1 MIDSVDRQLLWA
13 CCKRAGISDL
23 VIRMLSG
30 MFDHNM
36 SRVVID
42 GCVGEWFPNSVGLM
56 QGSSLSPFLYAL
68 FIDDLPL
75 NLLSHFP
82 SLPLGD
88 SRINAILYADD
99 IALISESVDI
109 MQSML
114 DYCTQFA
121 KERHFHWGTQKCEV
135 LQARIPPTSPPLIL
149 QNDPLKISKTFKYLG
164 IHFDNKGLDVNA
176 CVDRIGKSMERA
188 AEALSAIGLQPRNYP
203 LHIIANHFRV
213 FVRSCG
219 EYALAILPL
228 REPHIA

>member
-1 MIDSVDRQLLWA
+1 
-13 CCKRAGISDL
+13 
-23 VIRMLSG
+23 
-30 MFDHNM
+30 
-36 SRVVID
+36 
-42 GCVGEWFPNSVGLM
+42 
-56 QGSSLSPFLYAL
+56 
-68 FIDDLPL
+68 
-75 NLLSHFP
+75 
-82 SLPLGD
+82 
-88 SRINAILYADD
+88 
-99 IALISESVDI
+99 
-109 MQSML
+109 ML

-149 QNDPLKISKTFKYLG
+149 QNEPLKISKTFKYLG

-228 REPHIA
+228 REPHIAKLERHQYRAVKSLLKIRGCIPRVKLVTCMGLETVRLRYNLLTAKWFHGVISHKGPDFLVKQALLDFTKRYQTQSVYAPVLVVLLLPCCKEPHDSNLP